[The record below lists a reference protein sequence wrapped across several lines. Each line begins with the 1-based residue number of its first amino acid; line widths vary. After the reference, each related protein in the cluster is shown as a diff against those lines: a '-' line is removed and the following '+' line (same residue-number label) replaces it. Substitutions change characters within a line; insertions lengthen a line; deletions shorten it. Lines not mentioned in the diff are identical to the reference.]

1 VAATTAAASGEAPY
15 VDYAV
20 VAAVAVAAAI
30 VARAPEARGRIGSRA
45 LSTRL
50 KRCGDI

>member
-30 VARAPEARGRIGSRA
+30 VARAEARGRIRSRA